1 MTHFTAHAEKLR
13 KYPGID
19 LAFLDIFAGLF
30 VRESGVG
37 CVAPLHL
44 ANCVSFCHINHI
56 FRKSSYI
63 ATIYIY
69 LRDAHK

>member
-1 MTHFTAHAEKLR
+1 MTHFTAHGEKLR

-44 ANCVSFCHINHI
+44 ANCVSF
-56 FRKSSYI
+56 FVTL
-63 ATIYIY
+63 AIY
-69 LRDAHK
+69 LERVHI